1 MLLLTPF
8 HLLLST
14 VFALG
19 ARAASGSDLC
29 PSDTPINIKAPH
41 ENLWKPLT
49 EQETLSVQ
57 EWLYDQK
64 ELNLTQFTTA
74 GISDNS
80 IWLIELITPNK
91 TEAVSYLDSSSSS
104 TNNRN
109 SNSSPPKR
117 YARAILF
124 NGGYSVPHVKELQV
138 GPLPISSETKAVS
151 FSYIY
156 QNSTVPGVDGEGV
169 FPFNART
176 TYGIESTALGAFI
189 VSFMTDIKDPMN
201 DLIGGAY
208 TGSEDDKLTFS
219 WQGPNSFDGNWR
231 RYWLFFMGRGF
242 GAQYL
247 SPTGFFVYVDTSGS
261 DASTW
266 YVRRVVYNHQVFQ
279 SLDDFKNAW
288 QNGSIKKGTK
298 INLDDDKWATRQR
311 QGEELALLIEPFC
324 EQRPLDDRVAP
335 ESTNFNGSRI
345 RADREEGYVEWMDW
359 SFYTGFNRDTG
370 LTLWDIRFK
379 GEKIIYEIS
388 IQEALAQYSGNDPI
402 QSTTAYLDRH
412 YGIGEETRQVLMGYD
427 CPHGALTFNTSYY
440 SDSKFAVNTDAI
452 CIFEQDLGFPTSR
465 HSDPTNGWYGSTK
478 GTALHVRSMATVYNY
493 DYMFSY
499 IFYLEGTVEIL
510 MGASGYLQATYWD
523 GTQDDYGTRIHDT
536 TMGSVHTHVVN
547 YKVDLDV
554 GGTANSLQTIDLV
567 QEDVK
572 FPWFDE
578 DDPPTKQLRLQKTW
592 VENETSFSVQGNNNN
607 NGQRVLLIGNKE
619 KKNAWGQE
627 RMYRIMPGYHTIHN
641 AVKGSGRVL
650 NSAKWGEDDV
660 FIVKHKDTEPSSS
673 TTWNQQMP
681 IYPPVDFSKI
691 TTPAE
696 SIDQEDLVVY
706 LNLGMHHVPRA
717 EDTPNTLFT
726 DSRSSFFI
734 APFNYF
740 DDEPSRDIR
749 NAVLLVQDPNSGK
762 YGVEESGSGDDD
774 KTCTPRADVTPAY
787 IGQVETD
794 LSSSG

>member
-1 MLLLTPF
+1 MFSPFFKPAMVLLTPLY
-8 HLLLST
+8 LLLSAAL
-14 VFALG
+14 ALG
-19 ARAASGSDLC
+19 ARAAGGSSSC
-29 PSDTPINIKAPH
+29 PSDKPVNIKAPH

-49 EQETLSVQ
+49 EQESLSVQ

-64 ELNLTQFTTA
+64 ELNLTQFTKA
-74 GISDNS
+74 SMSDNS
-80 IWLIELITPNK
+80 IWFIELITPNK
-91 TEAVSYLDSSSSS
+91 TDALPYLDSSS
-104 TNNRN
+104 TNKRA
-109 SNSSPPKR
+109 SKSSPPKR
-117 YARAILF
+117 YARAVLF
-124 NGGYSVPHVKELQV
+124 NGGSSVPHVKELQI
-138 GPLPISSETKAVS
+138 GPLPISSETKAVP
-151 FSYIY
+151 FSYVY
-156 QNSTVPGVDGEGV
+156 QNSTVPGVEGEGV

-176 TYGIESTALGAFI
+176 TYGIESAALDAFI
-189 VSFMTDIKDPMN
+189 VSFMTEIKDVTN
-201 DLIGGAY
+201 DILGGAY
-208 TGSEDDKLTFS
+208 TGSEGDKLTYS

-247 SPTGFFVYVDTSGS
+247 SPTGFFVYVDASGS
-261 DASTW
+261 DASQW
-266 YVRRVVYNHQVFQ
+266 YIRRIVYNHQVYQ
-279 SLDDFKNAW
+279 SLDEFQDSWK
-288 QNGSIKKGTK
+288 NGSIKKGKK
-298 INLDDDKWATRQR
+298 INLADDTWATRKR
-311 QGEELALLIEPFC
+311 MGK
-324 EQRPLDDRVAP
+324 QRPLDDRAAP
-335 ESTNFNGSRI
+335 RSTSFDGSRI
-345 RADREEGYVEWMDW
+345 KADREEGYVEWMDW

-379 GEKIIYEIS
+379 GERIIYEIS
-388 IQEALAQYSGNDPI
+388 LQEAIAQYSGNDPV

-427 CPHGALTFNTSYY
+427 CPHGALTLNTSYY
-440 SDSKFAVNTDAI
+440 SDSTYSVNADTV

-465 HSDPTNGWYGSTK
+465 HSDTTNGWYGSTK
-478 GTALHVRSMATVYNY
+478 GTALNVRTMATVYNY

-499 IFYLEGTVEIL
+499 VFYLEGTLEIL

-547 YKVDLDV
+547 YKVDMDV

-567 QEDVK
+567 QEDVN

-592 VENETSFSVQGNNNN
+592 VTNETSFSVQGGNNN

-641 AVKGSGRVL
+641 AVKGSARLL
-650 NSAKWGEDDV
+650 NSARWGEDDV
-660 FIVKHKDTEPSSS
+660 FVLKRKDTEPGSS
-673 TTWNQQMP
+673 TTWNQQLP
-681 IYPPVDFSKI
+681 IYPPVDFSKM

-696 SIDQEDLVVY
+696 SIEQEDLVVY

-749 NAVLLVQDPNSGK
+749 NAVLLVQNANTGK
-762 YGVEESGSGDDD
+762 YEVQESGSGDED
-774 KTCTPRADVTPAY
+774 KTCTPRADFTPAY
-787 IGQVETD
+787 IGQIDTD
-794 LSSSG
+794 LGSSE

>member
-1 MLLLTPF
+1 M
-8 HLLLST
+8 
-14 VFALG
+14 
-19 ARAASGSDLC
+19 
-29 PSDTPINIKAPH
+29 
-41 ENLWKPLT
+41 
-49 EQETLSVQ
+49 
-57 EWLYDQK
+57 
-64 ELNLTQFTTA
+64 
-74 GISDNS
+74 
-80 IWLIELITPNK
+80 
-91 TEAVSYLDSSSSS
+91 
-104 TNNRN
+104 
-109 SNSSPPKR
+109 
-117 YARAILF
+117 
-124 NGGYSVPHVKELQV
+124 
-138 GPLPISSETKAVS
+138 
-151 FSYIY
+151 
-156 QNSTVPGVDGEGV
+156 
-169 FPFNART
+169 
-176 TYGIESTALGAFI
+176 
-189 VSFMTDIKDPMN
+189 
-201 DLIGGAY
+201 
-208 TGSEDDKLTFS
+208 
-219 WQGPNSFDGNWR
+219 
-231 RYWLFFMGRGF
+231 
-242 GAQYL
+242 
-247 SPTGFFVYVDTSGS
+247 SPTGFFVYVDASGS
-261 DASTW
+261 DPSKW

-288 QNGSIKKGTK
+288 QNGSIKKGKK

-311 QGEELALLIEPFC
+311 RG
-324 EQRPLDDRVAP
+324 EQRPLDDRTAP
-335 ESTNFNGSRI
+335 EITSFDGSRI

-388 IQEALAQYSGNDPI
+388 IQEAIAQYGGNDPI

-412 YGIGEETRQVLMGYD
+412 YGIGEETRQVLLGYD

-440 SDSKFAVNTDAI
+440 SDSTYSVNTDAV

-465 HSDPTNGWYGSTK
+465 HADTTNGWYGSTK
-478 GTALHVRSMATVYNY
+478 GTALHVRTMATVCGSTRYSSPLALKGGPPDVEGFLMTDNY

-554 GGTANSLQTIDLV
+554 N
-567 QEDVK
+567 

-592 VENETSFSVQGNNNN
+592 VESETSFSVQGNNNN

-641 AVKGSGRVL
+641 AVKGSVRLL

-681 IYPPVDFSKI
+681 IYPPVDFSKVRFLLFRERDGASNARLQKI

-762 YGVEESGSGDDD
+762 FEVAESGTGDGA
-774 KTCTPRADVTPAY
+774 KTCTPRADFTPAY
-787 IGQVETD
+787 IGQIDTD
-794 LSSSG
+794 LSGSE

>member
-1 MLLLTPF
+1 MVLLALLNP
-8 HLLLST
+8 LLSAI
-14 VFALG
+14 FALG
-19 ARAASGSDLC
+19 AQSPNYSGLC
-29 PSDTPINIKAPH
+29 PSNRPITIKAPH
-41 ENLWKPLT
+41 ENIWKPLT
-49 EQETLSVQ
+49 EEETLRVQ

-64 ELNLTQFTTA
+64 ELNLTDFTKA
-74 GISDNS
+74 SLNDNS

-91 TEAVSYLDSSSSS
+91 TDAISYLDSYS
-104 TNNRN
+104 TTQQNFNH
-109 SNSSPPKR
+109 SPLNR

-124 NGGYSVPHVKELQV
+124 NGGYSVPHIKELQV
-138 GPLPISSETKAVS
+138 GPLPISSETKAVP
-151 FSYIY
+151 FSYVY
-156 QNSTVPGVDGEGV
+156 QNSSIPGVEGEGV
-169 FPFNART
+169 FPFNSRPN
-176 TYGIESTALGAFI
+176 YGIEGAALD
-189 VSFMTDIKDPMN
+189 VSFMTEIKDATN

-208 TGSEDDKLTFS
+208 TGSEDDKIMCA
-219 WQGPNSFDGNWR
+219 WQGPNSFDGSWR
-231 RYWLFFMGRGF
+231 RSWLFFMGKGF
-242 GAQYL
+242 GARYML
-247 SPTGFFVYVDTSGS
+247 PTGLFVYVDTSGS
-261 DASTW
+261 DTSKW
-266 YVRRVVYNHQVFQ
+266 YVRRVLYNHQVFQ
-279 SLDDFKNAW
+279 SLEDFKNAW
-288 QNGSIKKGTK
+288 ENGNIEKGKKVD
-298 INLDDDKWATRQR
+298 LDDKKWTTRQR
-311 QGEELALLIEPFC
+311 RG
-324 EQRPLDDRVAP
+324 EQRPLDDRPAP
-335 ESTNFNGSRI
+335 VSNSFGGSRI
-345 RADREEGYVEWMDW
+345 KADRAEGYVEWMDW

-388 IQEALAQYSGNDPI
+388 IQEAVSQYSGNDPI
-402 QSTTAYLDRH
+402 QSTTTWLDRYH
-412 YGIGEETRQVLMGYD
+412 GLGEGTRQALMGYD

-440 SDSKFAVNTDAI
+440 SKNTFAVNTDSV

-465 HSDPTNGWYGSTK
+465 HADIMDNWYGSTK

-510 MGASGYLQATYWD
+510 MSASGYLQTTYWD
-523 GTQDDYGTRIHDT
+523 GTQDDYGTRIHNT
-536 TMGSVHTHVVN
+536 TMGSVHTHVIN

-554 GGTANSLQTIDLV
+554 GGTANSVQTIELV

-578 DDPPTKQLRLQKTW
+578 DDPPTKQVRLHKTW
-592 VENETSFSVQGNNNN
+592 VQNETSFSVQGNSN

-641 AVKGSGRVL
+641 AVKGSTRLL

-726 DSRSSFFI
+726 NSRSSFFI

-740 DDEPSRDIR
+740 DEEPSRDLR
-749 NAVLLVQDPNSGK
+749 NAVLLVQNPVTGK
-762 YGVEESGSGDDD
+762 YEVEESGSGDGDE
-774 KTCTPRADVTPAY
+774 TCMPRADVTPVY
-787 IGQVETD
+787 VGEIDINLSETD
-794 LSSSG
+794 VFKQSRLVEEEAA